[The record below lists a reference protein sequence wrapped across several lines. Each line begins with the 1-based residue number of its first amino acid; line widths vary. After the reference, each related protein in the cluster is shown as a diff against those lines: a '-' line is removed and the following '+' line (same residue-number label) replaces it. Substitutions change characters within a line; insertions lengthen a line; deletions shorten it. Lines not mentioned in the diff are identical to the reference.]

1 MTTVNKKLKKTA
13 SGAITWSV
21 IVTQILSPVSLS
33 LIPANSFAS
42 SGNKDVTQIYASDEH
57 ANKVASF
64 AASAGQSLANNNA
77 SSFAVNTLST
87 QATKEVVDWLQQY
100 GNARIKLNV
109 DDSFSLKD
117 SSFDFLYPWLDTQD
131 YVLFSQT
138 SLHRTDDRNQTN
150 IGLGIRHFTP
160 DNAMLGANVFYDY
173 DLSRSH
179 SRAGFGVEYWRDY
192 FRLGVNTYF
201 GLSDWKNSRDIDDY
215 LERPANGWDFSAE
228 GWLPAYPQLGA
239 SIQFEKY
246 YGKNVGLFGS
256 DNLQENPYAVTGGI
270 SYTPVP
276 LIKFS
281 AQHKQGQS
289 NTHDTTFGVEFNYRP
304 GVSLAEQLSSDN
316 VAVMREVQNR
326 RYDFVERNNNIVLE
340 YKKKHAL
347 KISLPESVQGEG
359 ESIIPVTLTI
369 NNASGGI
376 KSVQWN
382 DSAFTAAGGKISG
395 NGTSWQIT
403 LPAYK
408 SEGVNSWNVG
418 ATVQDNRGNVS
429 NYAVMNI
436 SVTDS
441 GVSTA
446 DSSFTLDGDSSPT
459 ISADSQSTYPI
470 VLSLKDSN
478 GKALTGLADDIEMSV
493 EFTADSNSARQRET
507 VTAPSLGAVKE
518 ISAGVYRS
526 VLTAG
531 SQAGTVRVTAKVQGK
546 TFTLNIK
553 QAAITDSDVSTA
565 DSSFTL
571 DGDSSPTISADSQS
585 TYPIV
590 LSLKDSNGKAL
601 TGLADDIEM
610 SVEFTADSNSA
621 RQRETVTAPSL
632 GAVEEISAGVYRS
645 VLTAGS
651 QAGTVRVTAKVQGK
665 TFTLNIKQAAITDSD
680 VSTADSSFTLDG
692 DSSPTISADSQ
703 STYPI
708 VLSLKD
714 SNGKALTGLAD
725 DIEMSVEF
733 TADSNSARQ
742 RETVTAPSLGAVEE
756 ISAGVYRSVL
766 AAGSQA
772 GTVRVTAK
780 VQGKTF
786 TLNIKQA
793 AITDSD
799 VSTADSSFTLDGDSS
814 PTISADSQ
822 STYPI
827 VLSLKDSNG
836 KALTGLADDIEMS
849 VEFTADS
856 NSARQRETV
865 TAPSLGAVEEI
876 SAGVYRSVLAAGS
889 QAGTVR
895 VTAKVQGK
903 TFTLSIKQTAATE
916 PDSEVSAVL
925 TAAPAEQVVGYN
937 INLQL
942 AVKDSQGNAITGD
955 NTLSFYALNQAE
967 GVEFGTVTEK
977 DGVYSATVTSKRAGK
992 ITIGVKSDS
1001 HDFSGVKKEI
1011 TFIEDRQQVTFSQ
1024 FEASQNNALAD
1035 GKQRNM
1041 VTVSLADRFGN
1052 VVPGYAVTLSLPAGI
1067 TQVGGE
1073 HAVSTDENGNAIFA
1087 LISSTPGSYVIT
1099 AHAGSQMST
1108 ELTVTFA
1115 SNMTGASL
1123 SLTPESSSLISNI
1136 PANGKDAA
1144 VLDVQLTNTNA
1155 SVNGQKIQLITSSEG
1170 LSVPT
1175 NIVTDSTG
1183 HVSVPLT
1190 TVKAGEYTV
1199 TARVTDGSH
1208 SVESGSVKLTFVPD
1222 VASAELNMSVSKQEI
1237 VADGSENATVN
1248 IQLVDANNN
1257 AFTGEVDLTITPST
1271 GASLTSSN
1279 LQLDAH
1285 GQATTQFTASKSG
1298 QYTIQAEYVL
1308 DGKRITASQNID
1320 AVTDVKG
1327 AVLEITSSASSAVV
1341 SDTNNLVFT
1350 LLLKSKSGEALSGR
1364 ALNVKTSGPSKYGAL
1379 VVDKTTVTTD
1389 ENGQATV
1396 SVHGRTVGS
1405 YKLTATLNELGSDV
1419 SAVKSFSLY
1428 ADDAN
1433 GVLTLTKD
1441 PGYETNDGS
1450 PVGIYARFVD
1460 HFGNPLSGTVEFSA
1474 GSEDSPDSQ
1483 RVKMEPATVTL
1494 HWTGNAASEFSTYE
1508 SGYHWIKAKI
1518 TNSKNTYEKTIRTY
1532 VVKLPEKD
1540 S

>member
-42 SGNKDVTQIYASDEH
+42 SGNKDVTQTYASDEH

-289 NTHDTTFGVEFNYRP
+289 NVHDTTFGVEFNYRP

-436 SVTDS
+436 SVNNS

-459 ISADSQSTYPI
+459 ISAD
-470 VLSLKDSN
+470 
-478 GKALTGLADDIEMSV
+478 G
-493 EFTADSNSARQRET
+493 
-507 VTAPSLGAVKE
+507 
-518 ISAGVYRS
+518 
-526 VLTAG
+526 
-531 SQAGTVRVTAKVQGK
+531 
-546 TFTLNIK
+546 
-553 QAAITDSDVSTA
+553 
-565 DSSFTL
+565 
-571 DGDSSPTISADSQS
+571 
-585 TYPIV
+585 
-590 LSLKDSNGKAL
+590 
-601 TGLADDIEM
+601 
-610 SVEFTADSNSA
+610 
-621 RQRETVTAPSL
+621 
-632 GAVEEISAGVYRS
+632 
-645 VLTAGS
+645 
-651 QAGTVRVTAKVQGK
+651 
-665 TFTLNIKQAAITDSD
+665 
-680 VSTADSSFTLDG
+680 
-692 DSSPTISADSQ
+692 
-703 STYPI
+703 
-708 VLSLKD
+708 
-714 SNGKALTGLAD
+714 
-725 DIEMSVEF
+725 
-733 TADSNSARQ
+733 
-742 RETVTAPSLGAVEE
+742 
-756 ISAGVYRSVL
+756 
-766 AAGSQA
+766 
-772 GTVRVTAK
+772 
-780 VQGKTF
+780 
-786 TLNIKQA
+786 
-793 AITDSD
+793 
-799 VSTADSSFTLDGDSS
+799 
-814 PTISADSQ
+814 Q

-1222 VASAELNMSVSKQEI
+1222 VASAELTMSVSKQEI

-1494 HWTGNAASEFSTYE
+1494 HWT
-1508 SGYHWIKAKI
+1508 
-1518 TNSKNTYEKTIRTY
+1518 
-1532 VVKLPEKD
+1532 
-1540 S
+1540 

>member
-42 SGNKDVTQIYASDEH
+42 SGNKDVTQTYASDEH

-289 NTHDTTFGVEFNYRP
+289 NVHDTTFGVEFNYRP

-436 SVTDS
+436 SVNNS

-459 ISADSQSTYPI
+459 ISADGQSTYPI

-478 GKALTGLADDIEMSV
+478 GKALTGLADD
-493 EFTADSNSARQRET
+493 
-507 VTAPSLGAVKE
+507 L
-518 ISAGVYRS
+518 
-526 VLTAG
+526 
-531 SQAGTVRVTAKVQGK
+531 
-546 TFTLNIK
+546 
-553 QAAITDSDVSTA
+553 
-565 DSSFTL
+565 
-571 DGDSSPTISADSQS
+571 
-585 TYPIV
+585 
-590 LSLKDSNGKAL
+590 
-601 TGLADDIEM
+601 
-610 SVEFTADSNSA
+610 
-621 RQRETVTAPSL
+621 
-632 GAVEEISAGVYRS
+632 
-645 VLTAGS
+645 
-651 QAGTVRVTAKVQGK
+651 
-665 TFTLNIKQAAITDSD
+665 
-680 VSTADSSFTLDG
+680 
-692 DSSPTISADSQ
+692 
-703 STYPI
+703 
-708 VLSLKD
+708 
-714 SNGKALTGLAD
+714 
-725 DIEMSVEF
+725 EMSVEF

-793 AITDSD
+793 AVIDSD

-814 PTISADSQ
+814 PTISADGQ

-836 KALTGLADDIEMS
+836 KALTGLADNMEMS

-1222 VASAELNMSVSKQEI
+1222 VASAELTMSVSKQEI

-1518 TNSKNTYEKTIRTY
+1518 THSKNTYEKTIRTY

>member
-228 GWLPAYPQLGA
+228 GWLPAYPQLGT

-507 VTAPSLGAVKE
+507 VTAPSLGAV
-518 ISAGVYRS
+518 
-526 VLTAG
+526 
-531 SQAGTVRVTAKVQGK
+531 
-546 TFTLNIK
+546 
-553 QAAITDSDVSTA
+553 
-565 DSSFTL
+565 
-571 DGDSSPTISADSQS
+571 
-585 TYPIV
+585 
-590 LSLKDSNGKAL
+590 
-601 TGLADDIEM
+601 
-610 SVEFTADSNSA
+610 
-621 RQRETVTAPSL
+621 
-632 GAVEEISAGVYRS
+632 EEISAGVYRS
-645 VLTAGS
+645 VLT
-651 QAGTVRVTAKVQGK
+651 
-665 TFTLNIKQAAITDSD
+665 
-680 VSTADSSFTLDG
+680 
-692 DSSPTISADSQ
+692 
-703 STYPI
+703 
-708 VLSLKD
+708 
-714 SNGKALTGLAD
+714 
-725 DIEMSVEF
+725 
-733 TADSNSARQ
+733 
-742 RETVTAPSLGAVEE
+742 
-756 ISAGVYRSVL
+756 
-766 AAGSQA
+766 AGSQA

>member
-507 VTAPSLGAVKE
+507 VTAPSLGAV
-518 ISAGVYRS
+518 
-526 VLTAG
+526 
-531 SQAGTVRVTAKVQGK
+531 
-546 TFTLNIK
+546 
-553 QAAITDSDVSTA
+553 
-565 DSSFTL
+565 
-571 DGDSSPTISADSQS
+571 
-585 TYPIV
+585 
-590 LSLKDSNGKAL
+590 
-601 TGLADDIEM
+601 
-610 SVEFTADSNSA
+610 
-621 RQRETVTAPSL
+621 
-632 GAVEEISAGVYRS
+632 EEISAGVYRS
-645 VLTAGS
+645 VLT
-651 QAGTVRVTAKVQGK
+651 
-665 TFTLNIKQAAITDSD
+665 
-680 VSTADSSFTLDG
+680 
-692 DSSPTISADSQ
+692 
-703 STYPI
+703 
-708 VLSLKD
+708 
-714 SNGKALTGLAD
+714 
-725 DIEMSVEF
+725 
-733 TADSNSARQ
+733 
-742 RETVTAPSLGAVEE
+742 
-756 ISAGVYRSVL
+756 
-766 AAGSQA
+766 AGSQA

-1419 SAVKSFSLY
+1419 SAVKSFFLY

>member
-42 SGNKDVTQIYASDEH
+42 SGNKDVTQTYASDEH

-289 NTHDTTFGVEFNYRP
+289 NVHDTTFGVEFNYRP

-507 VTAPSLGAVKE
+507 VTAPSLGAV
-518 ISAGVYRS
+518 
-526 VLTAG
+526 
-531 SQAGTVRVTAKVQGK
+531 
-546 TFTLNIK
+546 
-553 QAAITDSDVSTA
+553 
-565 DSSFTL
+565 
-571 DGDSSPTISADSQS
+571 
-585 TYPIV
+585 
-590 LSLKDSNGKAL
+590 
-601 TGLADDIEM
+601 
-610 SVEFTADSNSA
+610 
-621 RQRETVTAPSL
+621 
-632 GAVEEISAGVYRS
+632 EEISAGVYHS
-645 VLTAGS
+645 VLT
-651 QAGTVRVTAKVQGK
+651 
-665 TFTLNIKQAAITDSD
+665 
-680 VSTADSSFTLDG
+680 
-692 DSSPTISADSQ
+692 
-703 STYPI
+703 
-708 VLSLKD
+708 
-714 SNGKALTGLAD
+714 
-725 DIEMSVEF
+725 
-733 TADSNSARQ
+733 
-742 RETVTAPSLGAVEE
+742 
-756 ISAGVYRSVL
+756 
-766 AAGSQA
+766 
-772 GTVRVTAK
+772 
-780 VQGKTF
+780 
-786 TLNIKQA
+786 
-793 AITDSD
+793 
-799 VSTADSSFTLDGDSS
+799 
-814 PTISADSQ
+814 
-822 STYPI
+822 
-827 VLSLKDSNG
+827 
-836 KALTGLADDIEMS
+836 
-849 VEFTADS
+849 
-856 NSARQRETV
+856 
-865 TAPSLGAVEEI
+865 
-876 SAGVYRSVLAAGS
+876 AGS

-1170 LSVPT
+1170 LSIPT

-1222 VASAELNMSVSKQEI
+1222 VASAELTMSVSKQEI

-1248 IQLVDANNN
+1248 IQLIDANNN

>member
-42 SGNKDVTQIYASDEH
+42 SDNKDVTQIYASDER

-64 AASAGQSLANNNA
+64 AVSAGQSLANNNA

-192 FRLGVNTYF
+192 FRFGVNTYF
-201 GLSDWKNSRDIDDY
+201 GLSDWKDSRDIDDY

-289 NTHDTTFGVEFNYRP
+289 NVHDTTFGVEFNYRP

-347 KISLPESVQGEG
+347 KISLPESVQGDG

-382 DSAFTAAGGKISG
+382 DSVFTAAGGKISG
-395 NGTSWQIT
+395 NGTSWQVT

-436 SVTDS
+436 SVINS

-446 DSSFTLDGDSSPT
+446 DSSFMLDGDSSPT
-459 ISADSQSTYPI
+459 ISADGQSTH
-470 VLSLKDSN
+470 
-478 GKALTGLADDIEMSV
+478 
-493 EFTADSNSARQRET
+493 
-507 VTAPSLGAVKE
+507 
-518 ISAGVYRS
+518 
-526 VLTAG
+526 
-531 SQAGTVRVTAKVQGK
+531 
-546 TFTLNIK
+546 
-553 QAAITDSDVSTA
+553 
-565 DSSFTL
+565 
-571 DGDSSPTISADSQS
+571 
-585 TYPIV
+585 PIV

-665 TFTLNIKQAAITDSD
+665 TFTLNIKQAAVIDSD

-692 DSSPTISADSQ
+692 DSSPTISADGQ
-703 STYPI
+703 STHPI

-766 AAGSQA
+766 TAGSQA

-780 VQGKTF
+780 VM
-786 TLNIKQA
+786 
-793 AITDSD
+793 D
-799 VSTADSSFTLDGDSS
+799 
-814 PTISADSQ
+814 
-822 STYPI
+822 
-827 VLSLKDSNG
+827 
-836 KALTGLADDIEMS
+836 
-849 VEFTADS
+849 
-856 NSARQRETV
+856 
-865 TAPSLGAVEEI
+865 
-876 SAGVYRSVLAAGS
+876 
-889 QAGTVR
+889 
-895 VTAKVQGK
+895 K

-967 GVEFGTVTEK
+967 GVEFGAVTEK

-992 ITIGVKSDS
+992 IRIGVKSGS
-1001 HDFSGVKKEI
+1001 HNFSGIEKEI
-1011 TFIEDRQQVTFSQ
+1011 SFIEDRTQFAFSRI
-1024 FEASQNNALAD
+1024 EASKNNALAD
-1035 GKQRNM
+1035 GKQQNT

-1052 VVPGYAVTLSLPAGI
+1052 VVPGYAVTLSLPAGV

-1073 HAVSTDENGNAIFA
+1073 HAVSTDENGNAVFA
-1087 LISSTPGSYVIT
+1087 LISSTPGSYVIK

-1115 SNMTGASL
+1115 SNMIGASL
-1123 SLTPESSSLISNI
+1123 SLTPGNSSLISNI

-1144 VLDVQLTNTNA
+1144 VLNVQLTNTNA

-1190 TVKAGEYTV
+1190 TVRAGEYTV
-1199 TARVTDGSH
+1199 AARVTDGSH

-1222 VASAELNMSVSKQEI
+1222 AASAELTMSTSKQQI
-1237 VADGSENATVN
+1237 VADGSESATVD

-1257 AFTGEVDLTITPST
+1257 AFTGDVDLTVTPST
-1271 GASLTSSN
+1271 GASLTSSK

-1308 DGKRITASQNID
+1308 DGKRITASKNID
-1320 AVTDVKG
+1320 AVTDVKE

-1341 SDTNNLVFT
+1341 SDTNNLIFT
-1350 LLLKSKSGEALSGR
+1350 LLLKSTSGEVLSGR
-1364 ALNVKTSGPSKYGAL
+1364 VLNIKASGPSKYGAL

-1389 ENGQATV
+1389 EYGLATV
-1396 SVHGRTVGS
+1396 SVHGRTAGS
-1405 YKLTATLNELGSDV
+1405 YKLTATLDELGSDV
-1419 SAVKSFSLY
+1419 SEVKSFSLY
-1428 ADDAN
+1428 ADEAN
-1433 GVLTLTKD
+1433 GVLTLHKD
-1441 PGYETNDGS
+1441 GGYDTDDGT
-1450 PVGIYARFVD
+1450 PVGVYARFVD

-1474 GSEDSPDSQ
+1474 GSEDSPNSQ

>member
-42 SGNKDVTQIYASDEH
+42 SGNKDVTQTYASDEH

-289 NTHDTTFGVEFNYRP
+289 NVHDTTFGVEFNYRP

-436 SVTDS
+436 SVNNS

-459 ISADSQSTYPI
+459 ISAD
-470 VLSLKDSN
+470 
-478 GKALTGLADDIEMSV
+478 G
-493 EFTADSNSARQRET
+493 
-507 VTAPSLGAVKE
+507 
-518 ISAGVYRS
+518 
-526 VLTAG
+526 
-531 SQAGTVRVTAKVQGK
+531 
-546 TFTLNIK
+546 
-553 QAAITDSDVSTA
+553 
-565 DSSFTL
+565 
-571 DGDSSPTISADSQS
+571 
-585 TYPIV
+585 
-590 LSLKDSNGKAL
+590 
-601 TGLADDIEM
+601 
-610 SVEFTADSNSA
+610 
-621 RQRETVTAPSL
+621 
-632 GAVEEISAGVYRS
+632 
-645 VLTAGS
+645 
-651 QAGTVRVTAKVQGK
+651 
-665 TFTLNIKQAAITDSD
+665 
-680 VSTADSSFTLDG
+680 
-692 DSSPTISADSQ
+692 
-703 STYPI
+703 
-708 VLSLKD
+708 
-714 SNGKALTGLAD
+714 
-725 DIEMSVEF
+725 
-733 TADSNSARQ
+733 
-742 RETVTAPSLGAVEE
+742 
-756 ISAGVYRSVL
+756 
-766 AAGSQA
+766 
-772 GTVRVTAK
+772 
-780 VQGKTF
+780 
-786 TLNIKQA
+786 
-793 AITDSD
+793 
-799 VSTADSSFTLDGDSS
+799 
-814 PTISADSQ
+814 Q

-1222 VASAELNMSVSKQEI
+1222 VASAELTMSVSKQEI

-1396 SVHGRTVGS
+1396 SVHG
-1405 YKLTATLNELGSDV
+1405 
-1419 SAVKSFSLY
+1419 
-1428 ADDAN
+1428 
-1433 GVLTLTKD
+1433 
-1441 PGYETNDGS
+1441 
-1450 PVGIYARFVD
+1450 
-1460 HFGNPLSGTVEFSA
+1460 
-1474 GSEDSPDSQ
+1474 
-1483 RVKMEPATVTL
+1483 
-1494 HWTGNAASEFSTYE
+1494 
-1508 SGYHWIKAKI
+1508 
-1518 TNSKNTYEKTIRTY
+1518 
-1532 VVKLPEKD
+1532 
-1540 S
+1540 

>member
-173 DLSRSH
+173 DLRRSH

-507 VTAPSLGAVKE
+507 VTAPSLGAV
-518 ISAGVYRS
+518 
-526 VLTAG
+526 
-531 SQAGTVRVTAKVQGK
+531 
-546 TFTLNIK
+546 
-553 QAAITDSDVSTA
+553 
-565 DSSFTL
+565 
-571 DGDSSPTISADSQS
+571 
-585 TYPIV
+585 
-590 LSLKDSNGKAL
+590 
-601 TGLADDIEM
+601 
-610 SVEFTADSNSA
+610 
-621 RQRETVTAPSL
+621 
-632 GAVEEISAGVYRS
+632 EEISAGVYRS
-645 VLTAGS
+645 VLAAGS

-903 TFTLSIKQTAATE
+903 TFTLSIKQTATTE

>member
-507 VTAPSLGAVKE
+507 VTAPSLGAV
-518 ISAGVYRS
+518 
-526 VLTAG
+526 
-531 SQAGTVRVTAKVQGK
+531 
-546 TFTLNIK
+546 
-553 QAAITDSDVSTA
+553 
-565 DSSFTL
+565 
-571 DGDSSPTISADSQS
+571 
-585 TYPIV
+585 
-590 LSLKDSNGKAL
+590 
-601 TGLADDIEM
+601 
-610 SVEFTADSNSA
+610 
-621 RQRETVTAPSL
+621 
-632 GAVEEISAGVYRS
+632 EEISAGVYRS

-786 TLNIKQA
+786 TL
-793 AITDSD
+793 
-799 VSTADSSFTLDGDSS
+799 
-814 PTISADSQ
+814 
-822 STYPI
+822 
-827 VLSLKDSNG
+827 
-836 KALTGLADDIEMS
+836 
-849 VEFTADS
+849 
-856 NSARQRETV
+856 
-865 TAPSLGAVEEI
+865 
-876 SAGVYRSVLAAGS
+876 
-889 QAGTVR
+889 
-895 VTAKVQGK
+895 
-903 TFTLSIKQTAATE
+903 SIKQTATTE

-1450 PVGIYARFVD
+1450 PVGI
-1460 HFGNPLSGTVEFSA
+1460 
-1474 GSEDSPDSQ
+1474 
-1483 RVKMEPATVTL
+1483 
-1494 HWTGNAASEFSTYE
+1494 
-1508 SGYHWIKAKI
+1508 
-1518 TNSKNTYEKTIRTY
+1518 
-1532 VVKLPEKD
+1532 
-1540 S
+1540 

>member
-42 SGNKDVTQIYASDEH
+42 SGNKDVTQTYASDEH

-289 NTHDTTFGVEFNYRP
+289 NVHDTTFGVEFNYRP

-459 ISADSQSTYPI
+459 IS
-470 VLSLKDSN
+470 V
-478 GKALTGLADDIEMSV
+478 
-493 EFTADSNSARQRET
+493 
-507 VTAPSLGAVKE
+507 
-518 ISAGVYRS
+518 
-526 VLTAG
+526 
-531 SQAGTVRVTAKVQGK
+531 
-546 TFTLNIK
+546 
-553 QAAITDSDVSTA
+553 
-565 DSSFTL
+565 
-571 DGDSSPTISADSQS
+571 DSQS

-632 GAVEEISAGVYRS
+632 GAVEEISAGVYHS
-645 VLTAGS
+645 VLT
-651 QAGTVRVTAKVQGK
+651 
-665 TFTLNIKQAAITDSD
+665 
-680 VSTADSSFTLDG
+680 
-692 DSSPTISADSQ
+692 
-703 STYPI
+703 
-708 VLSLKD
+708 
-714 SNGKALTGLAD
+714 
-725 DIEMSVEF
+725 
-733 TADSNSARQ
+733 
-742 RETVTAPSLGAVEE
+742 
-756 ISAGVYRSVL
+756 
-766 AAGSQA
+766 
-772 GTVRVTAK
+772 
-780 VQGKTF
+780 
-786 TLNIKQA
+786 
-793 AITDSD
+793 
-799 VSTADSSFTLDGDSS
+799 
-814 PTISADSQ
+814 
-822 STYPI
+822 
-827 VLSLKDSNG
+827 
-836 KALTGLADDIEMS
+836 
-849 VEFTADS
+849 
-856 NSARQRETV
+856 
-865 TAPSLGAVEEI
+865 
-876 SAGVYRSVLAAGS
+876 AGS

-1170 LSVPT
+1170 LSIPT

-1222 VASAELNMSVSKQEI
+1222 VASAELTMSVSKQEI

>member
-42 SGNKDVTQIYASDEH
+42 SGNKDVTQTYASDEH

-289 NTHDTTFGVEFNYRP
+289 NVHDTTFGVEFNYRP

-359 ESIIPVTLTI
+359 ESIIPVALTI

-408 SEGVNSWNVG
+408 SGDVNSWNVG

-436 SVTDS
+436 SVNNS

-459 ISADSQSTYPI
+459 ISAD
-470 VLSLKDSN
+470 
-478 GKALTGLADDIEMSV
+478 G
-493 EFTADSNSARQRET
+493 
-507 VTAPSLGAVKE
+507 
-518 ISAGVYRS
+518 
-526 VLTAG
+526 
-531 SQAGTVRVTAKVQGK
+531 
-546 TFTLNIK
+546 
-553 QAAITDSDVSTA
+553 
-565 DSSFTL
+565 
-571 DGDSSPTISADSQS
+571 
-585 TYPIV
+585 
-590 LSLKDSNGKAL
+590 
-601 TGLADDIEM
+601 
-610 SVEFTADSNSA
+610 
-621 RQRETVTAPSL
+621 
-632 GAVEEISAGVYRS
+632 
-645 VLTAGS
+645 
-651 QAGTVRVTAKVQGK
+651 
-665 TFTLNIKQAAITDSD
+665 
-680 VSTADSSFTLDG
+680 
-692 DSSPTISADSQ
+692 
-703 STYPI
+703 
-708 VLSLKD
+708 
-714 SNGKALTGLAD
+714 
-725 DIEMSVEF
+725 
-733 TADSNSARQ
+733 
-742 RETVTAPSLGAVEE
+742 
-756 ISAGVYRSVL
+756 
-766 AAGSQA
+766 
-772 GTVRVTAK
+772 
-780 VQGKTF
+780 
-786 TLNIKQA
+786 
-793 AITDSD
+793 
-799 VSTADSSFTLDGDSS
+799 
-814 PTISADSQ
+814 Q

-1024 FEASQNNALAD
+1024 FEASQNNVLAD

-1222 VASAELNMSVSKQEI
+1222 VASAELTMSVSKQEI

>member
-42 SGNKDVTQIYASDEH
+42 SDNKDVTQIYASDER

-64 AASAGQSLANNNA
+64 AVSAGQSLANNNA

-201 GLSDWKNSRDIDDY
+201 GLSDWKDSRDIDDY

-289 NTHDTTFGVEFNYRP
+289 NVHDTTFGVEFNYRP

-347 KISLPESVQGEG
+347 KISLPESVQGDG

-382 DSAFTAAGGKISG
+382 DSVFTAAGGKISG
-395 NGTSWQIT
+395 NGTSWQVT

-436 SVTDS
+436 SVINS

-446 DSSFTLDGDSSPT
+446 DSSFMLDGDSSPT
-459 ISADSQSTYPI
+459 ISADGQSTH
-470 VLSLKDSN
+470 
-478 GKALTGLADDIEMSV
+478 
-493 EFTADSNSARQRET
+493 
-507 VTAPSLGAVKE
+507 
-518 ISAGVYRS
+518 
-526 VLTAG
+526 
-531 SQAGTVRVTAKVQGK
+531 
-546 TFTLNIK
+546 
-553 QAAITDSDVSTA
+553 
-565 DSSFTL
+565 
-571 DGDSSPTISADSQS
+571 
-585 TYPIV
+585 PIV

-651 QAGTVRVTAKVQGK
+651 QAGTVRVTAKVM
-665 TFTLNIKQAAITDSD
+665 D
-680 VSTADSSFTLDG
+680 
-692 DSSPTISADSQ
+692 
-703 STYPI
+703 
-708 VLSLKD
+708 
-714 SNGKALTGLAD
+714 
-725 DIEMSVEF
+725 
-733 TADSNSARQ
+733 
-742 RETVTAPSLGAVEE
+742 
-756 ISAGVYRSVL
+756 
-766 AAGSQA
+766 
-772 GTVRVTAK
+772 
-780 VQGKTF
+780 
-786 TLNIKQA
+786 
-793 AITDSD
+793 
-799 VSTADSSFTLDGDSS
+799 
-814 PTISADSQ
+814 
-822 STYPI
+822 
-827 VLSLKDSNG
+827 
-836 KALTGLADDIEMS
+836 
-849 VEFTADS
+849 
-856 NSARQRETV
+856 
-865 TAPSLGAVEEI
+865 
-876 SAGVYRSVLAAGS
+876 
-889 QAGTVR
+889 
-895 VTAKVQGK
+895 K

-967 GVEFGTVTEK
+967 GVEFGAVTEK

-992 ITIGVKSDS
+992 IRIGVKSGS
-1001 HDFSGVKKEI
+1001 HNFSGIEKEI
-1011 TFIEDRQQVTFSQ
+1011 SFIEDRTQFAFSRI
-1024 FEASQNNALAD
+1024 EASKNNALAD
-1035 GKQRNM
+1035 GKQQNT

-1052 VVPGYAVTLSLPAGI
+1052 VVPGYAVTLSLPAGV

-1073 HAVSTDENGNAIFA
+1073 HAVSTDENGNAVFA
-1087 LISSTPGSYVIT
+1087 LISSTPGSYVIK

-1115 SNMTGASL
+1115 SNMIGASL
-1123 SLTPESSSLISNI
+1123 SLTPGNSSLISNI

-1144 VLDVQLTNTNA
+1144 VLNVQLTNTNA
-1155 SVNGQKIQLITSSEG
+1155 SVNGQKIQLITSSER

-1190 TVKAGEYTV
+1190 TVRAGEYTV
-1199 TARVTDGSH
+1199 AARVTDGSH

-1222 VASAELNMSVSKQEI
+1222 AASAELTMSTSKQQI
-1237 VADGSENATVN
+1237 VADGSESATVD

-1257 AFTGEVDLTITPST
+1257 AFTGDVDLTVTPST
-1271 GASLTSSN
+1271 GASLTSSK

-1308 DGKRITASQNID
+1308 DGKRITASKNID
-1320 AVTDVKG
+1320 AVTDVKE

-1341 SDTNNLVFT
+1341 SDTNNLIFT
-1350 LLLKSKSGEALSGR
+1350 LLLKSTSGEVLSGR
-1364 ALNVKTSGPSKYGAL
+1364 VLNIKASGPSKYGAL

-1389 ENGQATV
+1389 EYGLATV
-1396 SVHGRTVGS
+1396 SVHGRTAGS
-1405 YKLTATLNELGSDV
+1405 YKLTATLDELGSDV
-1419 SAVKSFSLY
+1419 SEVKSFSLY
-1428 ADDAN
+1428 ADEAN
-1433 GVLTLTKD
+1433 GVLTLHKD
-1441 PGYETNDGS
+1441 GGYDTDDGT
-1450 PVGIYARFVD
+1450 PVGVYARFVD

-1474 GSEDSPDSQ
+1474 GSEDSPNSQ

>member
-507 VTAPSLGAVKE
+507 VTAPSLGAV
-518 ISAGVYRS
+518 
-526 VLTAG
+526 
-531 SQAGTVRVTAKVQGK
+531 
-546 TFTLNIK
+546 
-553 QAAITDSDVSTA
+553 
-565 DSSFTL
+565 
-571 DGDSSPTISADSQS
+571 
-585 TYPIV
+585 
-590 LSLKDSNGKAL
+590 
-601 TGLADDIEM
+601 
-610 SVEFTADSNSA
+610 
-621 RQRETVTAPSL
+621 
-632 GAVEEISAGVYRS
+632 
-645 VLTAGS
+645 
-651 QAGTVRVTAKVQGK
+651 
-665 TFTLNIKQAAITDSD
+665 
-680 VSTADSSFTLDG
+680 
-692 DSSPTISADSQ
+692 
-703 STYPI
+703 
-708 VLSLKD
+708 
-714 SNGKALTGLAD
+714 
-725 DIEMSVEF
+725 
-733 TADSNSARQ
+733 
-742 RETVTAPSLGAVEE
+742 
-756 ISAGVYRSVL
+756 
-766 AAGSQA
+766 
-772 GTVRVTAK
+772 
-780 VQGKTF
+780 
-786 TLNIKQA
+786 
-793 AITDSD
+793 
-799 VSTADSSFTLDGDSS
+799 
-814 PTISADSQ
+814 
-822 STYPI
+822 
-827 VLSLKDSNG
+827 
-836 KALTGLADDIEMS
+836 
-849 VEFTADS
+849 
-856 NSARQRETV
+856 
-865 TAPSLGAVEEI
+865 EEI

-903 TFTLSIKQTAATE
+903 TFTLSIKQTATTE

-1087 LISSTPGSYVIT
+1087 LISSTPGSYVITAHAGSQMSTELTVTFASNMTGASHVIT

>member
-42 SGNKDVTQIYASDEH
+42 SDNKDVTQIYASDER

-64 AASAGQSLANNNA
+64 AVSAGQSLANNNA

-109 DDSFSLKD
+109 DNSFSLKD

-201 GLSDWKNSRDIDDY
+201 GLSDWKDSRDIDDY

-289 NTHDTTFGVEFNYRP
+289 NVHDTTFGVEFNYRP

-347 KISLPESVQGEG
+347 KISLPESVQGDG

-382 DSAFTAAGGKISG
+382 DSVFTAAGGKISG
-395 NGTSWQIT
+395 NGTSWQVT

-436 SVTDS
+436 SVINS

-446 DSSFTLDGDSSPT
+446 DSSFMLDGDSSPT
-459 ISADSQSTYPI
+459 ISADGQSTH
-470 VLSLKDSN
+470 
-478 GKALTGLADDIEMSV
+478 
-493 EFTADSNSARQRET
+493 
-507 VTAPSLGAVKE
+507 
-518 ISAGVYRS
+518 
-526 VLTAG
+526 
-531 SQAGTVRVTAKVQGK
+531 
-546 TFTLNIK
+546 
-553 QAAITDSDVSTA
+553 
-565 DSSFTL
+565 
-571 DGDSSPTISADSQS
+571 
-585 TYPIV
+585 PIV

-665 TFTLNIKQAAITDSD
+665 TFTLNIKQAAVIDSD

-692 DSSPTISADSQ
+692 DSSPTISADGQ
-703 STYPI
+703 STHPI

-766 AAGSQA
+766 TAGSQA

-780 VQGKTF
+780 VM
-786 TLNIKQA
+786 
-793 AITDSD
+793 D
-799 VSTADSSFTLDGDSS
+799 
-814 PTISADSQ
+814 
-822 STYPI
+822 
-827 VLSLKDSNG
+827 
-836 KALTGLADDIEMS
+836 
-849 VEFTADS
+849 
-856 NSARQRETV
+856 
-865 TAPSLGAVEEI
+865 
-876 SAGVYRSVLAAGS
+876 
-889 QAGTVR
+889 
-895 VTAKVQGK
+895 K

-955 NTLSFYALNQAE
+955 NTLSFYVLNQAE
-967 GVEFGTVTEK
+967 GVEFGAVTEK

-992 ITIGVKSDS
+992 IRIGVKSGS
-1001 HDFSGVKKEI
+1001 HNFSGIEKEI
-1011 TFIEDRQQVTFSQ
+1011 SFIEDRTQFAFSRI
-1024 FEASQNNALAD
+1024 EASKNNALAD
-1035 GKQRNM
+1035 GKQQNT
-1041 VTVSLADRFGN
+1041 VTLSLADRFGN
-1052 VVPGYAVTLSLPAGI
+1052 VVPGYAVTLSLPAGV

-1073 HAVSTDENGNAIFA
+1073 HAVSTDENGNAVFA
-1087 LISSTPGSYVIT
+1087 LISSTPGSYVIK

-1115 SNMTGASL
+1115 SNMIGASL
-1123 SLTPESSSLISNI
+1123 SLTPGNSSLISNI

-1144 VLDVQLTNTNA
+1144 VLNVQLTNTNA
-1155 SVNGQKIQLITSSEG
+1155 SVNGQKIQLITSSER

-1190 TVKAGEYTV
+1190 TVRAGEYTV
-1199 TARVTDGSH
+1199 AARVTDGSH

-1222 VASAELNMSVSKQEI
+1222 AASAELTMSTSKQQI
-1237 VADGSENATVN
+1237 VADGSESATVD

-1257 AFTGEVDLTITPST
+1257 AFTGDVDLTVTPST
-1271 GASLTSSN
+1271 GASLTSSK

-1308 DGKRITASQNID
+1308 DGKRITASKNID
-1320 AVTDVKG
+1320 AVTDVKE

-1341 SDTNNLVFT
+1341 SDTNNLIFT
-1350 LLLKSKSGEALSGR
+1350 LLLKSTSGEVLSGR
-1364 ALNVKTSGPSKYGAL
+1364 VLNIKASGPSKYGAL

-1389 ENGQATV
+1389 EYGLATV
-1396 SVHGRTVGS
+1396 SVHGRTAGS
-1405 YKLTATLNELGSDV
+1405 YKLTATLDELGSDV
-1419 SAVKSFSLY
+1419 SEVKSFSLY
-1428 ADDAN
+1428 ADEAN
-1433 GVLTLTKD
+1433 GVLTLHKD
-1441 PGYETNDGS
+1441 GGYDTDDGT
-1450 PVGIYARFVD
+1450 PVGVYARFVD

-1474 GSEDSPDSQ
+1474 GSEDSPNSQ

>member
-42 SGNKDVTQIYASDEH
+42 SGNKDVTQTYASDEH

-289 NTHDTTFGVEFNYRP
+289 NVHDTTFGVEFNYRP

-408 SEGVNSWNVG
+408 SGDVNSWNVG

-436 SVTDS
+436 SVNNS
-441 GVSTA
+441 G
-446 DSSFTLDGDSSPT
+446 
-459 ISADSQSTYPI
+459 
-470 VLSLKDSN
+470 
-478 GKALTGLADDIEMSV
+478 
-493 EFTADSNSARQRET
+493 
-507 VTAPSLGAVKE
+507 
-518 ISAGVYRS
+518 
-526 VLTAG
+526 
-531 SQAGTVRVTAKVQGK
+531 
-546 TFTLNIK
+546 
-553 QAAITDSDVSTA
+553 VSTA

-632 GAVEEISAGVYRS
+632 GAVEEISAGVYHS
-645 VLTAGS
+645 VLT
-651 QAGTVRVTAKVQGK
+651 
-665 TFTLNIKQAAITDSD
+665 
-680 VSTADSSFTLDG
+680 
-692 DSSPTISADSQ
+692 
-703 STYPI
+703 
-708 VLSLKD
+708 
-714 SNGKALTGLAD
+714 
-725 DIEMSVEF
+725 
-733 TADSNSARQ
+733 
-742 RETVTAPSLGAVEE
+742 
-756 ISAGVYRSVL
+756 
-766 AAGSQA
+766 
-772 GTVRVTAK
+772 
-780 VQGKTF
+780 
-786 TLNIKQA
+786 
-793 AITDSD
+793 
-799 VSTADSSFTLDGDSS
+799 
-814 PTISADSQ
+814 
-822 STYPI
+822 
-827 VLSLKDSNG
+827 
-836 KALTGLADDIEMS
+836 
-849 VEFTADS
+849 
-856 NSARQRETV
+856 
-865 TAPSLGAVEEI
+865 
-876 SAGVYRSVLAAGS
+876 AGS

-1222 VASAELNMSVSKQEI
+1222 VASAELTMSVSKQEI

-1285 GQATTQFTASKSG
+1285 GQATTQFTATKSG

-1389 ENGQATV
+1389 KNGQVTV

-1428 ADDAN
+1428 ADEAN

>member
-507 VTAPSLGAVKE
+507 VTAPSLGAV
-518 ISAGVYRS
+518 
-526 VLTAG
+526 
-531 SQAGTVRVTAKVQGK
+531 
-546 TFTLNIK
+546 
-553 QAAITDSDVSTA
+553 
-565 DSSFTL
+565 
-571 DGDSSPTISADSQS
+571 
-585 TYPIV
+585 
-590 LSLKDSNGKAL
+590 
-601 TGLADDIEM
+601 
-610 SVEFTADSNSA
+610 
-621 RQRETVTAPSL
+621 
-632 GAVEEISAGVYRS
+632 EEISAGVYRS

-651 QAGTVRVTAKVQGK
+651 QAGTVRVTAKVQRK

-903 TFTLSIKQTAATE
+903 TFTLSIKQTATTE

>member
-507 VTAPSLGAVKE
+507 VTAPSLGAV
-518 ISAGVYRS
+518 
-526 VLTAG
+526 
-531 SQAGTVRVTAKVQGK
+531 
-546 TFTLNIK
+546 
-553 QAAITDSDVSTA
+553 
-565 DSSFTL
+565 
-571 DGDSSPTISADSQS
+571 
-585 TYPIV
+585 
-590 LSLKDSNGKAL
+590 
-601 TGLADDIEM
+601 
-610 SVEFTADSNSA
+610 
-621 RQRETVTAPSL
+621 
-632 GAVEEISAGVYRS
+632 
-645 VLTAGS
+645 
-651 QAGTVRVTAKVQGK
+651 
-665 TFTLNIKQAAITDSD
+665 
-680 VSTADSSFTLDG
+680 
-692 DSSPTISADSQ
+692 
-703 STYPI
+703 
-708 VLSLKD
+708 
-714 SNGKALTGLAD
+714 
-725 DIEMSVEF
+725 
-733 TADSNSARQ
+733 
-742 RETVTAPSLGAVEE
+742 
-756 ISAGVYRSVL
+756 
-766 AAGSQA
+766 
-772 GTVRVTAK
+772 
-780 VQGKTF
+780 
-786 TLNIKQA
+786 
-793 AITDSD
+793 
-799 VSTADSSFTLDGDSS
+799 
-814 PTISADSQ
+814 
-822 STYPI
+822 
-827 VLSLKDSNG
+827 
-836 KALTGLADDIEMS
+836 
-849 VEFTADS
+849 
-856 NSARQRETV
+856 
-865 TAPSLGAVEEI
+865 EEI

-903 TFTLSIKQTAATE
+903 TFTLSIKQTATTE

>member
-42 SGNKDVTQIYASDEH
+42 SGNKDVTQTYASDEH

-87 QATKEVVDWLQQY
+87 QGTKEVVDWLQQY

-289 NTHDTTFGVEFNYRP
+289 NVHDTTFGVEFNYRP

-436 SVTDS
+436 SVNNS

-459 ISADSQSTYPI
+459 ISAD
-470 VLSLKDSN
+470 
-478 GKALTGLADDIEMSV
+478 G
-493 EFTADSNSARQRET
+493 
-507 VTAPSLGAVKE
+507 
-518 ISAGVYRS
+518 
-526 VLTAG
+526 
-531 SQAGTVRVTAKVQGK
+531 
-546 TFTLNIK
+546 
-553 QAAITDSDVSTA
+553 
-565 DSSFTL
+565 
-571 DGDSSPTISADSQS
+571 
-585 TYPIV
+585 
-590 LSLKDSNGKAL
+590 
-601 TGLADDIEM
+601 
-610 SVEFTADSNSA
+610 
-621 RQRETVTAPSL
+621 
-632 GAVEEISAGVYRS
+632 
-645 VLTAGS
+645 
-651 QAGTVRVTAKVQGK
+651 
-665 TFTLNIKQAAITDSD
+665 
-680 VSTADSSFTLDG
+680 
-692 DSSPTISADSQ
+692 
-703 STYPI
+703 
-708 VLSLKD
+708 
-714 SNGKALTGLAD
+714 
-725 DIEMSVEF
+725 
-733 TADSNSARQ
+733 
-742 RETVTAPSLGAVEE
+742 
-756 ISAGVYRSVL
+756 
-766 AAGSQA
+766 
-772 GTVRVTAK
+772 
-780 VQGKTF
+780 
-786 TLNIKQA
+786 
-793 AITDSD
+793 
-799 VSTADSSFTLDGDSS
+799 
-814 PTISADSQ
+814 Q

-1199 TARVTDGSH
+1199 TARVTNGSH

-1222 VASAELNMSVSKQEI
+1222 VASAELTMSVSKQEI

>member
-1 MTTVNKKLKKTA
+1 M
-13 SGAITWSV
+13 
-21 IVTQILSPVSLS
+21 
-33 LIPANSFAS
+33 
-42 SGNKDVTQIYASDEH
+42 
-57 ANKVASF
+57 ASF

-289 NTHDTTFGVEFNYRP
+289 NVHDTTFGVEFNYRP

-408 SEGVNSWNVG
+408 SGDVNSWNVG

-436 SVTDS
+436 SVNNS
-441 GVSTA
+441 G
-446 DSSFTLDGDSSPT
+446 
-459 ISADSQSTYPI
+459 
-470 VLSLKDSN
+470 
-478 GKALTGLADDIEMSV
+478 
-493 EFTADSNSARQRET
+493 
-507 VTAPSLGAVKE
+507 
-518 ISAGVYRS
+518 
-526 VLTAG
+526 
-531 SQAGTVRVTAKVQGK
+531 
-546 TFTLNIK
+546 
-553 QAAITDSDVSTA
+553 VSTA

-632 GAVEEISAGVYRS
+632 GAVEEISAGVYHS
-645 VLTAGS
+645 VLT
-651 QAGTVRVTAKVQGK
+651 
-665 TFTLNIKQAAITDSD
+665 
-680 VSTADSSFTLDG
+680 
-692 DSSPTISADSQ
+692 
-703 STYPI
+703 
-708 VLSLKD
+708 
-714 SNGKALTGLAD
+714 
-725 DIEMSVEF
+725 
-733 TADSNSARQ
+733 
-742 RETVTAPSLGAVEE
+742 
-756 ISAGVYRSVL
+756 
-766 AAGSQA
+766 
-772 GTVRVTAK
+772 
-780 VQGKTF
+780 
-786 TLNIKQA
+786 
-793 AITDSD
+793 
-799 VSTADSSFTLDGDSS
+799 
-814 PTISADSQ
+814 
-822 STYPI
+822 
-827 VLSLKDSNG
+827 
-836 KALTGLADDIEMS
+836 
-849 VEFTADS
+849 
-856 NSARQRETV
+856 
-865 TAPSLGAVEEI
+865 
-876 SAGVYRSVLAAGS
+876 AGS

-1222 VASAELNMSVSKQEI
+1222 VASAELTMSVSKQEI

-1285 GQATTQFTASKSG
+1285 GQATTQFTATKSG

-1389 ENGQATV
+1389 KNGQATV

-1428 ADDAN
+1428 ADEAN

-1460 HFGNPLSGTVEFSA
+1460 HL
-1474 GSEDSPDSQ
+1474 
-1483 RVKMEPATVTL
+1483 
-1494 HWTGNAASEFSTYE
+1494 
-1508 SGYHWIKAKI
+1508 
-1518 TNSKNTYEKTIRTY
+1518 
-1532 VVKLPEKD
+1532 
-1540 S
+1540 

>member
-42 SGNKDVTQIYASDEH
+42 SGNKDVTQTYASDEH

-289 NTHDTTFGVEFNYRP
+289 NVHDTTFGVEFNYRP

-359 ESIIPVTLTI
+359 ESIIPATLTI

-441 GVSTA
+441 G
-446 DSSFTLDGDSSPT
+446 
-459 ISADSQSTYPI
+459 
-470 VLSLKDSN
+470 
-478 GKALTGLADDIEMSV
+478 
-493 EFTADSNSARQRET
+493 
-507 VTAPSLGAVKE
+507 
-518 ISAGVYRS
+518 
-526 VLTAG
+526 
-531 SQAGTVRVTAKVQGK
+531 
-546 TFTLNIK
+546 
-553 QAAITDSDVSTA
+553 VSTA

-756 ISAGVYRSVL
+756 ISAGVYHSVL
-766 AAGSQA
+766 
-772 GTVRVTAK
+772 T
-780 VQGKTF
+780 
-786 TLNIKQA
+786 
-793 AITDSD
+793 
-799 VSTADSSFTLDGDSS
+799 
-814 PTISADSQ
+814 
-822 STYPI
+822 
-827 VLSLKDSNG
+827 
-836 KALTGLADDIEMS
+836 
-849 VEFTADS
+849 
-856 NSARQRETV
+856 
-865 TAPSLGAVEEI
+865 
-876 SAGVYRSVLAAGS
+876 AGS

-1222 VASAELNMSVSKQEI
+1222 VASAELTMSVSKQEI

>member
-42 SGNKDVTQIYASDEH
+42 SGNKDVTQTYASDEH

-289 NTHDTTFGVEFNYRP
+289 NVHDTTFGVEFNYRP

-408 SEGVNSWNVG
+408 SGDVNSWNVG

-436 SVTDS
+436 SVNNS
-441 GVSTA
+441 G
-446 DSSFTLDGDSSPT
+446 
-459 ISADSQSTYPI
+459 
-470 VLSLKDSN
+470 
-478 GKALTGLADDIEMSV
+478 
-493 EFTADSNSARQRET
+493 
-507 VTAPSLGAVKE
+507 
-518 ISAGVYRS
+518 
-526 VLTAG
+526 
-531 SQAGTVRVTAKVQGK
+531 
-546 TFTLNIK
+546 
-553 QAAITDSDVSTA
+553 VSTA

-632 GAVEEISAGVYRS
+632 GAVEEISAGVYHS
-645 VLTAGS
+645 VLT
-651 QAGTVRVTAKVQGK
+651 
-665 TFTLNIKQAAITDSD
+665 
-680 VSTADSSFTLDG
+680 
-692 DSSPTISADSQ
+692 
-703 STYPI
+703 
-708 VLSLKD
+708 
-714 SNGKALTGLAD
+714 
-725 DIEMSVEF
+725 
-733 TADSNSARQ
+733 
-742 RETVTAPSLGAVEE
+742 
-756 ISAGVYRSVL
+756 
-766 AAGSQA
+766 
-772 GTVRVTAK
+772 
-780 VQGKTF
+780 
-786 TLNIKQA
+786 
-793 AITDSD
+793 
-799 VSTADSSFTLDGDSS
+799 
-814 PTISADSQ
+814 
-822 STYPI
+822 
-827 VLSLKDSNG
+827 
-836 KALTGLADDIEMS
+836 
-849 VEFTADS
+849 
-856 NSARQRETV
+856 
-865 TAPSLGAVEEI
+865 
-876 SAGVYRSVLAAGS
+876 AGS

-1222 VASAELNMSVSKQEI
+1222 VASAELTMSVSKQEI

-1389 ENGQATV
+1389 KNGQATV

-1428 ADDAN
+1428 ADDTN

>member
-42 SGNKDVTQIYASDEH
+42 SGNKDVTQTYASDEH

-289 NTHDTTFGVEFNYRP
+289 NVHDTTFGVEFNYRP

-436 SVTDS
+436 SVNNS

-459 ISADSQSTYPI
+459 ISAD
-470 VLSLKDSN
+470 
-478 GKALTGLADDIEMSV
+478 G
-493 EFTADSNSARQRET
+493 
-507 VTAPSLGAVKE
+507 
-518 ISAGVYRS
+518 
-526 VLTAG
+526 
-531 SQAGTVRVTAKVQGK
+531 
-546 TFTLNIK
+546 
-553 QAAITDSDVSTA
+553 
-565 DSSFTL
+565 
-571 DGDSSPTISADSQS
+571 
-585 TYPIV
+585 
-590 LSLKDSNGKAL
+590 
-601 TGLADDIEM
+601 
-610 SVEFTADSNSA
+610 
-621 RQRETVTAPSL
+621 
-632 GAVEEISAGVYRS
+632 
-645 VLTAGS
+645 
-651 QAGTVRVTAKVQGK
+651 
-665 TFTLNIKQAAITDSD
+665 
-680 VSTADSSFTLDG
+680 
-692 DSSPTISADSQ
+692 
-703 STYPI
+703 
-708 VLSLKD
+708 
-714 SNGKALTGLAD
+714 
-725 DIEMSVEF
+725 
-733 TADSNSARQ
+733 
-742 RETVTAPSLGAVEE
+742 
-756 ISAGVYRSVL
+756 
-766 AAGSQA
+766 
-772 GTVRVTAK
+772 
-780 VQGKTF
+780 
-786 TLNIKQA
+786 
-793 AITDSD
+793 
-799 VSTADSSFTLDGDSS
+799 
-814 PTISADSQ
+814 Q

-1222 VASAELNMSVSKQEI
+1222 VASAELTMSVSKQEI

-1419 SAVKSFSLY
+1419 SAVKS
-1428 ADDAN
+1428 
-1433 GVLTLTKD
+1433 
-1441 PGYETNDGS
+1441 
-1450 PVGIYARFVD
+1450 
-1460 HFGNPLSGTVEFSA
+1460 
-1474 GSEDSPDSQ
+1474 
-1483 RVKMEPATVTL
+1483 
-1494 HWTGNAASEFSTYE
+1494 
-1508 SGYHWIKAKI
+1508 
-1518 TNSKNTYEKTIRTY
+1518 
-1532 VVKLPEKD
+1532 
-1540 S
+1540 

>member
-42 SGNKDVTQIYASDEH
+42 SGNKDVTQTYASDEH

-289 NTHDTTFGVEFNYRP
+289 NVHDTTFGVEFNYRP
-304 GVSLAEQLSSDN
+304 GVSLAEQLSNDN

-408 SEGVNSWNVG
+408 SGDVNSWNVG

-436 SVTDS
+436 SVNNS
-441 GVSTA
+441 G
-446 DSSFTLDGDSSPT
+446 
-459 ISADSQSTYPI
+459 
-470 VLSLKDSN
+470 
-478 GKALTGLADDIEMSV
+478 
-493 EFTADSNSARQRET
+493 
-507 VTAPSLGAVKE
+507 
-518 ISAGVYRS
+518 
-526 VLTAG
+526 
-531 SQAGTVRVTAKVQGK
+531 
-546 TFTLNIK
+546 
-553 QAAITDSDVSTA
+553 VSTA

-632 GAVEEISAGVYRS
+632 GAVEEISAGVYHS
-645 VLTAGS
+645 VLT
-651 QAGTVRVTAKVQGK
+651 
-665 TFTLNIKQAAITDSD
+665 
-680 VSTADSSFTLDG
+680 
-692 DSSPTISADSQ
+692 
-703 STYPI
+703 
-708 VLSLKD
+708 
-714 SNGKALTGLAD
+714 
-725 DIEMSVEF
+725 
-733 TADSNSARQ
+733 
-742 RETVTAPSLGAVEE
+742 
-756 ISAGVYRSVL
+756 
-766 AAGSQA
+766 
-772 GTVRVTAK
+772 
-780 VQGKTF
+780 
-786 TLNIKQA
+786 
-793 AITDSD
+793 
-799 VSTADSSFTLDGDSS
+799 
-814 PTISADSQ
+814 
-822 STYPI
+822 
-827 VLSLKDSNG
+827 
-836 KALTGLADDIEMS
+836 
-849 VEFTADS
+849 
-856 NSARQRETV
+856 
-865 TAPSLGAVEEI
+865 
-876 SAGVYRSVLAAGS
+876 AGS

-1222 VASAELNMSVSKQEI
+1222 VASAELTMSVSKQEI

>member
-1 MTTVNKKLKKTA
+1 
-13 SGAITWSV
+13 
-21 IVTQILSPVSLS
+21 TQILSPVSLS

-42 SGNKDVTQIYASDEH
+42 SGNKDVTQTYASDEH

-289 NTHDTTFGVEFNYRP
+289 NVHDTTFGVEFNYRP

-408 SEGVNSWNVG
+408 SGDVNSWNVG

-436 SVTDS
+436 SVNNS
-441 GVSTA
+441 G
-446 DSSFTLDGDSSPT
+446 
-459 ISADSQSTYPI
+459 
-470 VLSLKDSN
+470 
-478 GKALTGLADDIEMSV
+478 
-493 EFTADSNSARQRET
+493 
-507 VTAPSLGAVKE
+507 
-518 ISAGVYRS
+518 
-526 VLTAG
+526 
-531 SQAGTVRVTAKVQGK
+531 
-546 TFTLNIK
+546 
-553 QAAITDSDVSTA
+553 VSTA

-632 GAVEEISAGVYRS
+632 GAVEEISAGVYHS
-645 VLTAGS
+645 VLT
-651 QAGTVRVTAKVQGK
+651 
-665 TFTLNIKQAAITDSD
+665 
-680 VSTADSSFTLDG
+680 
-692 DSSPTISADSQ
+692 
-703 STYPI
+703 
-708 VLSLKD
+708 
-714 SNGKALTGLAD
+714 
-725 DIEMSVEF
+725 
-733 TADSNSARQ
+733 
-742 RETVTAPSLGAVEE
+742 
-756 ISAGVYRSVL
+756 
-766 AAGSQA
+766 
-772 GTVRVTAK
+772 
-780 VQGKTF
+780 
-786 TLNIKQA
+786 
-793 AITDSD
+793 
-799 VSTADSSFTLDGDSS
+799 
-814 PTISADSQ
+814 
-822 STYPI
+822 
-827 VLSLKDSNG
+827 
-836 KALTGLADDIEMS
+836 
-849 VEFTADS
+849 
-856 NSARQRETV
+856 
-865 TAPSLGAVEEI
+865 
-876 SAGVYRSVLAAGS
+876 AGS

-1222 VASAELNMSVSKQEI
+1222 VASAELTMSVSKQEI

-1285 GQATTQFTASKSG
+1285 GQATTQFTATKSG

-1389 ENGQATV
+1389 KNGQATV

-1428 ADDAN
+1428 ADEAN

>member
-1 MTTVNKKLKKTA
+1 M
-13 SGAITWSV
+13 
-21 IVTQILSPVSLS
+21 ILVVWRFRGPV
-33 LIPANSFAS
+33 
-42 SGNKDVTQIYASDEH
+42 
-57 ANKVASF
+57 
-64 AASAGQSLANNNA
+64 
-77 SSFAVNTLST
+77 
-87 QATKEVVDWLQQY
+87 
-100 GNARIKLNV
+100 
-109 DDSFSLKD
+109 
-117 SSFDFLYPWLDTQD
+117 
-131 YVLFSQT
+131 
-138 SLHRTDDRNQTN
+138 
-150 IGLGIRHFTP
+150 
-160 DNAMLGANVFYDY
+160 
-173 DLSRSH
+173 
-179 SRAGFGVEYWRDY
+179 
-192 FRLGVNTYF
+192 
-201 GLSDWKNSRDIDDY
+201 
-215 LERPANGWDFSAE
+215 
-228 GWLPAYPQLGA
+228 YPQLGA

-289 NTHDTTFGVEFNYRP
+289 NVHDTTFGVEFNYRP

-436 SVTDS
+436 SVNNS

-459 ISADSQSTYPI
+459 ISAD
-470 VLSLKDSN
+470 
-478 GKALTGLADDIEMSV
+478 G
-493 EFTADSNSARQRET
+493 
-507 VTAPSLGAVKE
+507 
-518 ISAGVYRS
+518 
-526 VLTAG
+526 
-531 SQAGTVRVTAKVQGK
+531 
-546 TFTLNIK
+546 
-553 QAAITDSDVSTA
+553 
-565 DSSFTL
+565 
-571 DGDSSPTISADSQS
+571 
-585 TYPIV
+585 
-590 LSLKDSNGKAL
+590 
-601 TGLADDIEM
+601 
-610 SVEFTADSNSA
+610 
-621 RQRETVTAPSL
+621 
-632 GAVEEISAGVYRS
+632 
-645 VLTAGS
+645 
-651 QAGTVRVTAKVQGK
+651 
-665 TFTLNIKQAAITDSD
+665 
-680 VSTADSSFTLDG
+680 
-692 DSSPTISADSQ
+692 
-703 STYPI
+703 
-708 VLSLKD
+708 
-714 SNGKALTGLAD
+714 
-725 DIEMSVEF
+725 
-733 TADSNSARQ
+733 
-742 RETVTAPSLGAVEE
+742 
-756 ISAGVYRSVL
+756 
-766 AAGSQA
+766 
-772 GTVRVTAK
+772 
-780 VQGKTF
+780 
-786 TLNIKQA
+786 
-793 AITDSD
+793 
-799 VSTADSSFTLDGDSS
+799 
-814 PTISADSQ
+814 Q

-1222 VASAELNMSVSKQEI
+1222 VASAELTMSVSKQEI

>member
-507 VTAPSLGAVKE
+507 VTAPSLGAV
-518 ISAGVYRS
+518 
-526 VLTAG
+526 
-531 SQAGTVRVTAKVQGK
+531 
-546 TFTLNIK
+546 
-553 QAAITDSDVSTA
+553 
-565 DSSFTL
+565 
-571 DGDSSPTISADSQS
+571 
-585 TYPIV
+585 
-590 LSLKDSNGKAL
+590 
-601 TGLADDIEM
+601 
-610 SVEFTADSNSA
+610 
-621 RQRETVTAPSL
+621 
-632 GAVEEISAGVYRS
+632 
-645 VLTAGS
+645 
-651 QAGTVRVTAKVQGK
+651 
-665 TFTLNIKQAAITDSD
+665 
-680 VSTADSSFTLDG
+680 
-692 DSSPTISADSQ
+692 
-703 STYPI
+703 
-708 VLSLKD
+708 
-714 SNGKALTGLAD
+714 
-725 DIEMSVEF
+725 
-733 TADSNSARQ
+733 
-742 RETVTAPSLGAVEE
+742 EE

-903 TFTLSIKQTAATE
+903 TFTLSIKQTATTE

-1379 VVDKTTVTTD
+1379 VDDKTTETTD

>member
-436 SVTDS
+436 SV
-441 GVSTA
+441 
-446 DSSFTLDGDSSPT
+446 
-459 ISADSQSTYPI
+459 
-470 VLSLKDSN
+470 
-478 GKALTGLADDIEMSV
+478 
-493 EFTADSNSARQRET
+493 
-507 VTAPSLGAVKE
+507 
-518 ISAGVYRS
+518 
-526 VLTAG
+526 
-531 SQAGTVRVTAKVQGK
+531 
-546 TFTLNIK
+546 
-553 QAAITDSDVSTA
+553 
-565 DSSFTL
+565 
-571 DGDSSPTISADSQS
+571 
-585 TYPIV
+585 
-590 LSLKDSNGKAL
+590 
-601 TGLADDIEM
+601 
-610 SVEFTADSNSA
+610 
-621 RQRETVTAPSL
+621 
-632 GAVEEISAGVYRS
+632 
-645 VLTAGS
+645 
-651 QAGTVRVTAKVQGK
+651 
-665 TFTLNIKQAAITDSD
+665 
-680 VSTADSSFTLDG
+680 
-692 DSSPTISADSQ
+692 
-703 STYPI
+703 
-708 VLSLKD
+708 
-714 SNGKALTGLAD
+714 
-725 DIEMSVEF
+725 
-733 TADSNSARQ
+733 
-742 RETVTAPSLGAVEE
+742 
-756 ISAGVYRSVL
+756 
-766 AAGSQA
+766 
-772 GTVRVTAK
+772 
-780 VQGKTF
+780 
-786 TLNIKQA
+786 
-793 AITDSD
+793 TDSD

>member
-1 MTTVNKKLKKTA
+1 KVKKTA

-42 SGNKDVTQIYASDEH
+42 SGNKDVTQTYASDEH

-289 NTHDTTFGVEFNYRP
+289 NVHDTTFGVEFNYRP

-436 SVTDS
+436 SVNNS

-459 ISADSQSTYPI
+459 ISADGQSTYPI

-478 GKALTGLADDIEMSV
+478 GKALTGLAD
-493 EFTADSNSARQRET
+493 N
-507 VTAPSLGAVKE
+507 
-518 ISAGVYRS
+518 
-526 VLTAG
+526 
-531 SQAGTVRVTAKVQGK
+531 
-546 TFTLNIK
+546 
-553 QAAITDSDVSTA
+553 
-565 DSSFTL
+565 
-571 DGDSSPTISADSQS
+571 
-585 TYPIV
+585 
-590 LSLKDSNGKAL
+590 
-601 TGLADDIEM
+601 
-610 SVEFTADSNSA
+610 
-621 RQRETVTAPSL
+621 
-632 GAVEEISAGVYRS
+632 
-645 VLTAGS
+645 
-651 QAGTVRVTAKVQGK
+651 
-665 TFTLNIKQAAITDSD
+665 
-680 VSTADSSFTLDG
+680 
-692 DSSPTISADSQ
+692 
-703 STYPI
+703 
-708 VLSLKD
+708 
-714 SNGKALTGLAD
+714 
-725 DIEMSVEF
+725 
-733 TADSNSARQ
+733 
-742 RETVTAPSLGAVEE
+742 
-756 ISAGVYRSVL
+756 
-766 AAGSQA
+766 
-772 GTVRVTAK
+772 
-780 VQGKTF
+780 
-786 TLNIKQA
+786 
-793 AITDSD
+793 
-799 VSTADSSFTLDGDSS
+799 
-814 PTISADSQ
+814 
-822 STYPI
+822 
-827 VLSLKDSNG
+827 
-836 KALTGLADDIEMS
+836 IEMS

-1222 VASAELNMSVSKQEI
+1222 VASAELTMSVSKQEI

>member
-42 SGNKDVTQIYASDEH
+42 SGNKDVTQTYASDEH

-289 NTHDTTFGVEFNYRP
+289 NVHDTTFGVEFNYRP

-408 SEGVNSWNVG
+408 SGDVNSWNVG

-436 SVTDS
+436 SVNNS
-441 GVSTA
+441 G
-446 DSSFTLDGDSSPT
+446 
-459 ISADSQSTYPI
+459 
-470 VLSLKDSN
+470 
-478 GKALTGLADDIEMSV
+478 
-493 EFTADSNSARQRET
+493 
-507 VTAPSLGAVKE
+507 
-518 ISAGVYRS
+518 
-526 VLTAG
+526 
-531 SQAGTVRVTAKVQGK
+531 
-546 TFTLNIK
+546 
-553 QAAITDSDVSTA
+553 VSTA

-632 GAVEEISAGVYRS
+632 GAVEEISAGVYHS
-645 VLTAGS
+645 VLT
-651 QAGTVRVTAKVQGK
+651 
-665 TFTLNIKQAAITDSD
+665 
-680 VSTADSSFTLDG
+680 
-692 DSSPTISADSQ
+692 
-703 STYPI
+703 
-708 VLSLKD
+708 
-714 SNGKALTGLAD
+714 
-725 DIEMSVEF
+725 
-733 TADSNSARQ
+733 
-742 RETVTAPSLGAVEE
+742 
-756 ISAGVYRSVL
+756 
-766 AAGSQA
+766 
-772 GTVRVTAK
+772 
-780 VQGKTF
+780 
-786 TLNIKQA
+786 
-793 AITDSD
+793 
-799 VSTADSSFTLDGDSS
+799 
-814 PTISADSQ
+814 
-822 STYPI
+822 
-827 VLSLKDSNG
+827 
-836 KALTGLADDIEMS
+836 
-849 VEFTADS
+849 
-856 NSARQRETV
+856 
-865 TAPSLGAVEEI
+865 
-876 SAGVYRSVLAAGS
+876 AGS

-1222 VASAELNMSVSKQEI
+1222 VASAELTMSVSKQEI

-1285 GQATTQFTASKSG
+1285 GQATTQFTATKSG

-1389 ENGQATV
+1389 KNGQATV

-1405 YKLTATLNELGSDV
+1405 YKLTATLNEL
-1419 SAVKSFSLY
+1419 
-1428 ADDAN
+1428 
-1433 GVLTLTKD
+1433 
-1441 PGYETNDGS
+1441 
-1450 PVGIYARFVD
+1450 
-1460 HFGNPLSGTVEFSA
+1460 
-1474 GSEDSPDSQ
+1474 
-1483 RVKMEPATVTL
+1483 
-1494 HWTGNAASEFSTYE
+1494 
-1508 SGYHWIKAKI
+1508 
-1518 TNSKNTYEKTIRTY
+1518 
-1532 VVKLPEKD
+1532 
-1540 S
+1540 

>member
-42 SGNKDVTQIYASDEH
+42 SDNKDVTQIYASDER

-64 AASAGQSLANNNA
+64 AVSAGQSLANNNA

-201 GLSDWKNSRDIDDY
+201 GLSDWKDSRDIDDY

-289 NTHDTTFGVEFNYRP
+289 NVHDTTFGVEFNYRP

-347 KISLPESVQGEG
+347 KISLPESVQGDG

-382 DSAFTAAGGKISG
+382 DSVFTAAGGKISG
-395 NGTSWQIT
+395 NGTSWQVT

-436 SVTDS
+436 SVINS

-459 ISADSQSTYPI
+459 ISADGQSTH
-470 VLSLKDSN
+470 
-478 GKALTGLADDIEMSV
+478 
-493 EFTADSNSARQRET
+493 
-507 VTAPSLGAVKE
+507 
-518 ISAGVYRS
+518 
-526 VLTAG
+526 
-531 SQAGTVRVTAKVQGK
+531 
-546 TFTLNIK
+546 
-553 QAAITDSDVSTA
+553 
-565 DSSFTL
+565 
-571 DGDSSPTISADSQS
+571 
-585 TYPIV
+585 PIV

-651 QAGTVRVTAKVQGK
+651 QAGTVRVTAKVM
-665 TFTLNIKQAAITDSD
+665 D
-680 VSTADSSFTLDG
+680 
-692 DSSPTISADSQ
+692 
-703 STYPI
+703 
-708 VLSLKD
+708 
-714 SNGKALTGLAD
+714 
-725 DIEMSVEF
+725 
-733 TADSNSARQ
+733 
-742 RETVTAPSLGAVEE
+742 
-756 ISAGVYRSVL
+756 
-766 AAGSQA
+766 
-772 GTVRVTAK
+772 
-780 VQGKTF
+780 
-786 TLNIKQA
+786 
-793 AITDSD
+793 
-799 VSTADSSFTLDGDSS
+799 
-814 PTISADSQ
+814 
-822 STYPI
+822 
-827 VLSLKDSNG
+827 
-836 KALTGLADDIEMS
+836 
-849 VEFTADS
+849 
-856 NSARQRETV
+856 
-865 TAPSLGAVEEI
+865 
-876 SAGVYRSVLAAGS
+876 
-889 QAGTVR
+889 
-895 VTAKVQGK
+895 K

-967 GVEFGTVTEK
+967 GVEFGAVTEK

-992 ITIGVKSDS
+992 IRIGVKSGS
-1001 HDFSGVKKEI
+1001 HNFSGIEKEI
-1011 TFIEDRQQVTFSQ
+1011 SFIEDRTQFAFSRI
-1024 FEASQNNALAD
+1024 EASKNNALAD
-1035 GKQRNM
+1035 GKQQNT

-1052 VVPGYAVTLSLPAGI
+1052 VVPGYAVTLSLPAGV

-1073 HAVSTDENGNAIFA
+1073 HAVSTDENGNAVFA
-1087 LISSTPGSYVIT
+1087 LISSTPGSYVIK

-1115 SNMTGASL
+1115 SNMIGASL
-1123 SLTPESSSLISNI
+1123 SLTPGNSSLISNI

-1144 VLDVQLTNTNA
+1144 VLNVQLTNTNA

-1190 TVKAGEYTV
+1190 TVRAGEYTV
-1199 TARVTDGSH
+1199 AARVTDGSH

-1222 VASAELNMSVSKQEI
+1222 AASAELTMSTSKQQI
-1237 VADGSENATVN
+1237 VADGSESATVD

-1257 AFTGEVDLTITPST
+1257 AFTGDVDLTVTPST
-1271 GASLTSSN
+1271 GASLTSSK

-1308 DGKRITASQNID
+1308 DGKRITASKNID
-1320 AVTDVKG
+1320 AVTDVKE

-1341 SDTNNLVFT
+1341 SDTNNLIFT
-1350 LLLKSKSGEALSGR
+1350 LLLKSTSGEVLSGR
-1364 ALNVKTSGPSKYGAL
+1364 VLNIKASGPSKYGAL

-1389 ENGQATV
+1389 EYGLATV
-1396 SVHGRTVGS
+1396 SVHGRTAGS
-1405 YKLTATLNELGSDV
+1405 YKLTATLDELGSDV
-1419 SAVKSFSLY
+1419 SEVKSFSLY
-1428 ADDAN
+1428 ADEAN
-1433 GVLTLTKD
+1433 GVLTLHKD
-1441 PGYETNDGS
+1441 GGYDTDDGT
-1450 PVGIYARFVD
+1450 PVGVYARFVD

-1474 GSEDSPDSQ
+1474 GSEDSPNSQ

-1494 HWTGNAASEFSTYE
+1494 HWTGNAASEFSTCE

>member
-1 MTTVNKKLKKTA
+1 M
-13 SGAITWSV
+13 
-21 IVTQILSPVSLS
+21 
-33 LIPANSFAS
+33 IPANSFAS
-42 SGNKDVTQIYASDEH
+42 SGNKDVTQTYASDEH

-289 NTHDTTFGVEFNYRP
+289 NVHDTTFGVEFNYRP

-382 DSAFTAAGGKISG
+382 DSAFTAVGGKISG

-436 SVTDS
+436 SVNNS

-459 ISADSQSTYPI
+459 ISADGQSTYPI

-478 GKALTGLADDIEMSV
+478 GKALTGLAD
-493 EFTADSNSARQRET
+493 N
-507 VTAPSLGAVKE
+507 
-518 ISAGVYRS
+518 
-526 VLTAG
+526 
-531 SQAGTVRVTAKVQGK
+531 
-546 TFTLNIK
+546 
-553 QAAITDSDVSTA
+553 
-565 DSSFTL
+565 
-571 DGDSSPTISADSQS
+571 
-585 TYPIV
+585 
-590 LSLKDSNGKAL
+590 
-601 TGLADDIEM
+601 
-610 SVEFTADSNSA
+610 
-621 RQRETVTAPSL
+621 
-632 GAVEEISAGVYRS
+632 
-645 VLTAGS
+645 
-651 QAGTVRVTAKVQGK
+651 
-665 TFTLNIKQAAITDSD
+665 
-680 VSTADSSFTLDG
+680 
-692 DSSPTISADSQ
+692 
-703 STYPI
+703 
-708 VLSLKD
+708 
-714 SNGKALTGLAD
+714 
-725 DIEMSVEF
+725 
-733 TADSNSARQ
+733 
-742 RETVTAPSLGAVEE
+742 
-756 ISAGVYRSVL
+756 
-766 AAGSQA
+766 
-772 GTVRVTAK
+772 
-780 VQGKTF
+780 
-786 TLNIKQA
+786 
-793 AITDSD
+793 
-799 VSTADSSFTLDGDSS
+799 
-814 PTISADSQ
+814 
-822 STYPI
+822 
-827 VLSLKDSNG
+827 
-836 KALTGLADDIEMS
+836 IEMS

-1222 VASAELNMSVSKQEI
+1222 VASAELTMSVSKQEI

-1474 GSEDSPDSQ
+1474 GSEVNRP
-1483 RVKMEPATVTL
+1483 
-1494 HWTGNAASEFSTYE
+1494 GNP
-1508 SGYHWIKAKI
+1508 G
-1518 TNSKNTYEKTIRTY
+1518 
-1532 VVKLPEKD
+1532 D
-1540 S
+1540 

>member
-42 SGNKDVTQIYASDEH
+42 SGNKDVTQTYASDEH
-57 ANKVASF
+57 ANGVASF

-507 VTAPSLGAVKE
+507 VTAPSLGAV
-518 ISAGVYRS
+518 
-526 VLTAG
+526 
-531 SQAGTVRVTAKVQGK
+531 
-546 TFTLNIK
+546 
-553 QAAITDSDVSTA
+553 
-565 DSSFTL
+565 
-571 DGDSSPTISADSQS
+571 
-585 TYPIV
+585 
-590 LSLKDSNGKAL
+590 
-601 TGLADDIEM
+601 
-610 SVEFTADSNSA
+610 
-621 RQRETVTAPSL
+621 
-632 GAVEEISAGVYRS
+632 EEISAGVYHS
-645 VLTAGS
+645 VLT
-651 QAGTVRVTAKVQGK
+651 
-665 TFTLNIKQAAITDSD
+665 
-680 VSTADSSFTLDG
+680 
-692 DSSPTISADSQ
+692 
-703 STYPI
+703 
-708 VLSLKD
+708 
-714 SNGKALTGLAD
+714 
-725 DIEMSVEF
+725 
-733 TADSNSARQ
+733 
-742 RETVTAPSLGAVEE
+742 
-756 ISAGVYRSVL
+756 
-766 AAGSQA
+766 
-772 GTVRVTAK
+772 
-780 VQGKTF
+780 
-786 TLNIKQA
+786 
-793 AITDSD
+793 
-799 VSTADSSFTLDGDSS
+799 
-814 PTISADSQ
+814 
-822 STYPI
+822 
-827 VLSLKDSNG
+827 
-836 KALTGLADDIEMS
+836 
-849 VEFTADS
+849 
-856 NSARQRETV
+856 
-865 TAPSLGAVEEI
+865 
-876 SAGVYRSVLAAGS
+876 AGS

-1222 VASAELNMSVSKQEI
+1222 VASAELTMSVSKQEI

>member
-1 MTTVNKKLKKTA
+1 
-13 SGAITWSV
+13 
-21 IVTQILSPVSLS
+21 
-33 LIPANSFAS
+33 
-42 SGNKDVTQIYASDEH
+42 
-57 ANKVASF
+57 
-64 AASAGQSLANNNA
+64 
-77 SSFAVNTLST
+77 
-87 QATKEVVDWLQQY
+87 
-100 GNARIKLNV
+100 LNV

-507 VTAPSLGAVKE
+507 VTAPSLGAV
-518 ISAGVYRS
+518 
-526 VLTAG
+526 
-531 SQAGTVRVTAKVQGK
+531 
-546 TFTLNIK
+546 
-553 QAAITDSDVSTA
+553 
-565 DSSFTL
+565 
-571 DGDSSPTISADSQS
+571 
-585 TYPIV
+585 
-590 LSLKDSNGKAL
+590 
-601 TGLADDIEM
+601 
-610 SVEFTADSNSA
+610 
-621 RQRETVTAPSL
+621 
-632 GAVEEISAGVYRS
+632 
-645 VLTAGS
+645 
-651 QAGTVRVTAKVQGK
+651 
-665 TFTLNIKQAAITDSD
+665 
-680 VSTADSSFTLDG
+680 
-692 DSSPTISADSQ
+692 
-703 STYPI
+703 
-708 VLSLKD
+708 
-714 SNGKALTGLAD
+714 
-725 DIEMSVEF
+725 
-733 TADSNSARQ
+733 
-742 RETVTAPSLGAVEE
+742 
-756 ISAGVYRSVL
+756 
-766 AAGSQA
+766 
-772 GTVRVTAK
+772 
-780 VQGKTF
+780 
-786 TLNIKQA
+786 
-793 AITDSD
+793 
-799 VSTADSSFTLDGDSS
+799 
-814 PTISADSQ
+814 
-822 STYPI
+822 
-827 VLSLKDSNG
+827 
-836 KALTGLADDIEMS
+836 
-849 VEFTADS
+849 
-856 NSARQRETV
+856 
-865 TAPSLGAVEEI
+865 EEI

-903 TFTLSIKQTAATE
+903 TFTLSIKQTATTE

-1308 DGKRITASQNID
+1308 DGKRITASQNI
-1320 AVTDVKG
+1320 
-1327 AVLEITSSASSAVV
+1327 
-1341 SDTNNLVFT
+1341 
-1350 LLLKSKSGEALSGR
+1350 
-1364 ALNVKTSGPSKYGAL
+1364 
-1379 VVDKTTVTTD
+1379 
-1389 ENGQATV
+1389 
-1396 SVHGRTVGS
+1396 
-1405 YKLTATLNELGSDV
+1405 
-1419 SAVKSFSLY
+1419 
-1428 ADDAN
+1428 
-1433 GVLTLTKD
+1433 
-1441 PGYETNDGS
+1441 
-1450 PVGIYARFVD
+1450 
-1460 HFGNPLSGTVEFSA
+1460 
-1474 GSEDSPDSQ
+1474 
-1483 RVKMEPATVTL
+1483 
-1494 HWTGNAASEFSTYE
+1494 
-1508 SGYHWIKAKI
+1508 
-1518 TNSKNTYEKTIRTY
+1518 
-1532 VVKLPEKD
+1532 
-1540 S
+1540 

>member
-42 SGNKDVTQIYASDEH
+42 SDNKDVTQIYASDER

-64 AASAGQSLANNNA
+64 AVSAGQSLANNNA

-109 DDSFSLKD
+109 DNSFSLKD

-201 GLSDWKNSRDIDDY
+201 GLSDWKDSRDIDDY

-289 NTHDTTFGVEFNYRP
+289 NVHDTTFGVEFNYRP

-347 KISLPESVQGEG
+347 KISLPESVQGDG

-382 DSAFTAAGGKISG
+382 DSVFTAAGGKISG
-395 NGTSWQIT
+395 NGTSWQVT

-436 SVTDS
+436 SVINS

-446 DSSFTLDGDSSPT
+446 DSSFMLDGDSSPT
-459 ISADSQSTYPI
+459 ISADGQSTH
-470 VLSLKDSN
+470 
-478 GKALTGLADDIEMSV
+478 
-493 EFTADSNSARQRET
+493 
-507 VTAPSLGAVKE
+507 
-518 ISAGVYRS
+518 
-526 VLTAG
+526 
-531 SQAGTVRVTAKVQGK
+531 
-546 TFTLNIK
+546 
-553 QAAITDSDVSTA
+553 
-565 DSSFTL
+565 
-571 DGDSSPTISADSQS
+571 
-585 TYPIV
+585 PIV

-665 TFTLNIKQAAITDSD
+665 TFTLNIKQAAVIDSD

-692 DSSPTISADSQ
+692 DSSPTISADGQ
-703 STYPI
+703 STHPI

-766 AAGSQA
+766 TAGSQA

-780 VQGKTF
+780 VM
-786 TLNIKQA
+786 
-793 AITDSD
+793 D
-799 VSTADSSFTLDGDSS
+799 
-814 PTISADSQ
+814 
-822 STYPI
+822 
-827 VLSLKDSNG
+827 
-836 KALTGLADDIEMS
+836 
-849 VEFTADS
+849 
-856 NSARQRETV
+856 
-865 TAPSLGAVEEI
+865 
-876 SAGVYRSVLAAGS
+876 
-889 QAGTVR
+889 
-895 VTAKVQGK
+895 K

-967 GVEFGTVTEK
+967 GVEFGAVTEK

-992 ITIGVKSDS
+992 IRIGVKSGS
-1001 HDFSGVKKEI
+1001 HNFSGIEKEI
-1011 TFIEDRQQVTFSQ
+1011 SFIEDRTQFAFSRI
-1024 FEASQNNALAD
+1024 EASKNNALAD
-1035 GKQRNM
+1035 GKQQNT
-1041 VTVSLADRFGN
+1041 VTLSLADRFGN
-1052 VVPGYAVTLSLPAGI
+1052 VVPGYAVTLSLPAGV

-1073 HAVSTDENGNAIFA
+1073 HAVSTDENGNAVFA
-1087 LISSTPGSYVIT
+1087 LISSTPGSYVIK

-1115 SNMTGASL
+1115 SNMIGASL
-1123 SLTPESSSLISNI
+1123 SLTPGNSSLISNI

-1144 VLDVQLTNTNA
+1144 VLNVQLTNTNA
-1155 SVNGQKIQLITSSEG
+1155 SVNGQKIQLITSSER

-1190 TVKAGEYTV
+1190 TVRAGEYTV
-1199 TARVTDGSH
+1199 AARVTDGSH

-1222 VASAELNMSVSKQEI
+1222 AASAELTMSTSKQQI
-1237 VADGSENATVN
+1237 VADGSESATVD

-1257 AFTGEVDLTITPST
+1257 AFTGDVDLTVTPST
-1271 GASLTSSN
+1271 GASLTSSK

-1308 DGKRITASQNID
+1308 DGKRITASKNID
-1320 AVTDVKG
+1320 AVTDVKE

-1341 SDTNNLVFT
+1341 SDTNNLIFT
-1350 LLLKSKSGEALSGR
+1350 LLLKSTSGEVLSGR
-1364 ALNVKTSGPSKYGAL
+1364 VLNIKASGPSKYGAL

-1389 ENGQATV
+1389 EYGLATV
-1396 SVHGRTVGS
+1396 SVHGRTAGS
-1405 YKLTATLNELGSDV
+1405 YKLTATLDELGSDV
-1419 SAVKSFSLY
+1419 SEVKSFSLY
-1428 ADDAN
+1428 ADEAN
-1433 GVLTLTKD
+1433 GVLTLHKD
-1441 PGYETNDGS
+1441 GGYDTDDGT
-1450 PVGIYARFVD
+1450 PVGVYARFVD

-1474 GSEDSPDSQ
+1474 GSEDSPNSQ
-1483 RVKMEPATVTL
+1483 RVKMEPATV

>member
-42 SGNKDVTQIYASDEH
+42 SGNKDVTQTYASDEH

-289 NTHDTTFGVEFNYRP
+289 NVHDTTFGVEFNYRP

-436 SVTDS
+436 SVNNS

-459 ISADSQSTYPI
+459 ISAD
-470 VLSLKDSN
+470 
-478 GKALTGLADDIEMSV
+478 G
-493 EFTADSNSARQRET
+493 
-507 VTAPSLGAVKE
+507 
-518 ISAGVYRS
+518 
-526 VLTAG
+526 
-531 SQAGTVRVTAKVQGK
+531 
-546 TFTLNIK
+546 
-553 QAAITDSDVSTA
+553 
-565 DSSFTL
+565 
-571 DGDSSPTISADSQS
+571 
-585 TYPIV
+585 
-590 LSLKDSNGKAL
+590 
-601 TGLADDIEM
+601 
-610 SVEFTADSNSA
+610 
-621 RQRETVTAPSL
+621 
-632 GAVEEISAGVYRS
+632 
-645 VLTAGS
+645 
-651 QAGTVRVTAKVQGK
+651 
-665 TFTLNIKQAAITDSD
+665 
-680 VSTADSSFTLDG
+680 
-692 DSSPTISADSQ
+692 
-703 STYPI
+703 
-708 VLSLKD
+708 
-714 SNGKALTGLAD
+714 
-725 DIEMSVEF
+725 
-733 TADSNSARQ
+733 
-742 RETVTAPSLGAVEE
+742 
-756 ISAGVYRSVL
+756 
-766 AAGSQA
+766 
-772 GTVRVTAK
+772 
-780 VQGKTF
+780 
-786 TLNIKQA
+786 
-793 AITDSD
+793 
-799 VSTADSSFTLDGDSS
+799 
-814 PTISADSQ
+814 Q

-1222 VASAELNMSVSKQEI
+1222 VASAELTMSVSKQEI

-1518 TNSKNTYEKTIRTY
+1518 TNSKNTYEKTIR
-1532 VVKLPEKD
+1532 
-1540 S
+1540 

>member
-42 SGNKDVTQIYASDEH
+42 SGNKDVTQTYASDEH

-289 NTHDTTFGVEFNYRP
+289 NVHDTTFGVEFNYRP

-507 VTAPSLGAVKE
+507 VTAPSLGAV
-518 ISAGVYRS
+518 
-526 VLTAG
+526 
-531 SQAGTVRVTAKVQGK
+531 
-546 TFTLNIK
+546 
-553 QAAITDSDVSTA
+553 
-565 DSSFTL
+565 
-571 DGDSSPTISADSQS
+571 
-585 TYPIV
+585 
-590 LSLKDSNGKAL
+590 
-601 TGLADDIEM
+601 
-610 SVEFTADSNSA
+610 
-621 RQRETVTAPSL
+621 
-632 GAVEEISAGVYRS
+632 EEISAGVYRS
-645 VLTAGS
+645 VLT
-651 QAGTVRVTAKVQGK
+651 
-665 TFTLNIKQAAITDSD
+665 
-680 VSTADSSFTLDG
+680 
-692 DSSPTISADSQ
+692 
-703 STYPI
+703 
-708 VLSLKD
+708 
-714 SNGKALTGLAD
+714 
-725 DIEMSVEF
+725 
-733 TADSNSARQ
+733 
-742 RETVTAPSLGAVEE
+742 
-756 ISAGVYRSVL
+756 
-766 AAGSQA
+766 
-772 GTVRVTAK
+772 
-780 VQGKTF
+780 
-786 TLNIKQA
+786 
-793 AITDSD
+793 
-799 VSTADSSFTLDGDSS
+799 
-814 PTISADSQ
+814 
-822 STYPI
+822 
-827 VLSLKDSNG
+827 
-836 KALTGLADDIEMS
+836 
-849 VEFTADS
+849 
-856 NSARQRETV
+856 
-865 TAPSLGAVEEI
+865 
-876 SAGVYRSVLAAGS
+876 AGS

-1222 VASAELNMSVSKQEI
+1222 VASAELTMSVSKQEI

>member
-42 SGNKDVTQIYASDEH
+42 SGNKDVTQTYASDEH

-289 NTHDTTFGVEFNYRP
+289 NVHDTTFGVEFNYRP

-436 SVTDS
+436 SVNNS

-459 ISADSQSTYPI
+459 ISAD
-470 VLSLKDSN
+470 
-478 GKALTGLADDIEMSV
+478 G
-493 EFTADSNSARQRET
+493 
-507 VTAPSLGAVKE
+507 
-518 ISAGVYRS
+518 
-526 VLTAG
+526 
-531 SQAGTVRVTAKVQGK
+531 
-546 TFTLNIK
+546 
-553 QAAITDSDVSTA
+553 
-565 DSSFTL
+565 
-571 DGDSSPTISADSQS
+571 
-585 TYPIV
+585 
-590 LSLKDSNGKAL
+590 
-601 TGLADDIEM
+601 
-610 SVEFTADSNSA
+610 
-621 RQRETVTAPSL
+621 
-632 GAVEEISAGVYRS
+632 
-645 VLTAGS
+645 
-651 QAGTVRVTAKVQGK
+651 
-665 TFTLNIKQAAITDSD
+665 
-680 VSTADSSFTLDG
+680 
-692 DSSPTISADSQ
+692 
-703 STYPI
+703 
-708 VLSLKD
+708 
-714 SNGKALTGLAD
+714 
-725 DIEMSVEF
+725 
-733 TADSNSARQ
+733 
-742 RETVTAPSLGAVEE
+742 
-756 ISAGVYRSVL
+756 
-766 AAGSQA
+766 
-772 GTVRVTAK
+772 
-780 VQGKTF
+780 
-786 TLNIKQA
+786 
-793 AITDSD
+793 
-799 VSTADSSFTLDGDSS
+799 
-814 PTISADSQ
+814 Q

-1222 VASAELNMSVSKQEI
+1222 VASAELTMSVSKQEI

-1450 PVGIYARFVD
+1450 PVGIYA
-1460 HFGNPLSGTVEFSA
+1460 
-1474 GSEDSPDSQ
+1474 
-1483 RVKMEPATVTL
+1483 
-1494 HWTGNAASEFSTYE
+1494 
-1508 SGYHWIKAKI
+1508 
-1518 TNSKNTYEKTIRTY
+1518 
-1532 VVKLPEKD
+1532 
-1540 S
+1540 

>member
-507 VTAPSLGAVKE
+507 VTAPSLGAV
-518 ISAGVYRS
+518 
-526 VLTAG
+526 
-531 SQAGTVRVTAKVQGK
+531 
-546 TFTLNIK
+546 
-553 QAAITDSDVSTA
+553 
-565 DSSFTL
+565 
-571 DGDSSPTISADSQS
+571 
-585 TYPIV
+585 
-590 LSLKDSNGKAL
+590 
-601 TGLADDIEM
+601 
-610 SVEFTADSNSA
+610 
-621 RQRETVTAPSL
+621 
-632 GAVEEISAGVYRS
+632 EEISAGVYRS

-786 TLNIKQA
+786 TL
-793 AITDSD
+793 
-799 VSTADSSFTLDGDSS
+799 
-814 PTISADSQ
+814 
-822 STYPI
+822 
-827 VLSLKDSNG
+827 
-836 KALTGLADDIEMS
+836 
-849 VEFTADS
+849 
-856 NSARQRETV
+856 
-865 TAPSLGAVEEI
+865 
-876 SAGVYRSVLAAGS
+876 
-889 QAGTVR
+889 
-895 VTAKVQGK
+895 
-903 TFTLSIKQTAATE
+903 SIKQTATTE

-1052 VVPGYAVTLSLPAGI
+1052 VVPSYAVTLSLPAGI

>member
-42 SGNKDVTQIYASDEH
+42 SGNKDVTQTYASDEH

-289 NTHDTTFGVEFNYRP
+289 NVHDTTFGVEFNYRP

-347 KISLPESVQGEG
+347 KISLPESVQGKG

-436 SVTDS
+436 SVNNS

-459 ISADSQSTYPI
+459 ISAD
-470 VLSLKDSN
+470 
-478 GKALTGLADDIEMSV
+478 G
-493 EFTADSNSARQRET
+493 
-507 VTAPSLGAVKE
+507 
-518 ISAGVYRS
+518 
-526 VLTAG
+526 
-531 SQAGTVRVTAKVQGK
+531 
-546 TFTLNIK
+546 
-553 QAAITDSDVSTA
+553 
-565 DSSFTL
+565 
-571 DGDSSPTISADSQS
+571 
-585 TYPIV
+585 
-590 LSLKDSNGKAL
+590 
-601 TGLADDIEM
+601 
-610 SVEFTADSNSA
+610 
-621 RQRETVTAPSL
+621 
-632 GAVEEISAGVYRS
+632 
-645 VLTAGS
+645 
-651 QAGTVRVTAKVQGK
+651 
-665 TFTLNIKQAAITDSD
+665 
-680 VSTADSSFTLDG
+680 
-692 DSSPTISADSQ
+692 
-703 STYPI
+703 
-708 VLSLKD
+708 
-714 SNGKALTGLAD
+714 
-725 DIEMSVEF
+725 
-733 TADSNSARQ
+733 
-742 RETVTAPSLGAVEE
+742 
-756 ISAGVYRSVL
+756 
-766 AAGSQA
+766 
-772 GTVRVTAK
+772 
-780 VQGKTF
+780 
-786 TLNIKQA
+786 
-793 AITDSD
+793 
-799 VSTADSSFTLDGDSS
+799 
-814 PTISADSQ
+814 Q

-1222 VASAELNMSVSKQEI
+1222 VASAELTMSVSKQEI